1 MPFAL
6 PVTAVLSPPAAIS
19 SLTVLLPASD
29 RLLNYPNKQK
39 APGEFISPGAFAIAP
54 NCIKREARQKL
65 NDPLQKEGLLRKD
78 NPPIPVGIET
88 GGLESLQRFET
99 HWKVQKI
106 RKFFSDVPRRFRR
119 RGFNKSQAEKAKDK
133 LKRRSCSNT
142 NRLCMPKWPCLI
154 VFRSKAIFGGT
165 GSFIR
170 KGLRW

>member
-1 MPFAL
+1 MAPLHRLDQLEEMQGITVYLAGNSSSF
-6 PVTAVLSPPAAIS
+6 TAAIS

-65 NDPLQKEGLLRKD
+65 NDPLQKEGLMRKD

-99 HWKVQKI
+99 HWKVQK
-106 RKFFSDVPRRFRR
+106 
-119 RGFNKSQAEKAKDK
+119 
-133 LKRRSCSNT
+133 
-142 NRLCMPKWPCLI
+142 
-154 VFRSKAIFGGT
+154 
-165 GSFIR
+165 
-170 KGLRW
+170 

>member
-1 MPFAL
+1 MAL
-6 PVTAVLSPPAAIS
+6 PFIWPETAVLSPPAAIS

-88 GGLESLQRFET
+88 GGLENLQRFET
-99 HWKVQKI
+99 HWKVQK
-106 RKFFSDVPRRFRR
+106 
-119 RGFNKSQAEKAKDK
+119 
-133 LKRRSCSNT
+133 
-142 NRLCMPKWPCLI
+142 
-154 VFRSKAIFGGT
+154 
-165 GSFIR
+165 
-170 KGLRW
+170 